1 MDTVVKTVPGLPQ
14 AVYLLARVK
23 YQSGEFCILKAF
35 PGVSVE
41 VSASEPELR
50 PMASLPGDSDGA
62 HLNLQHCLDQ
72 CPSHADAHLLM
83 AQIHLQQGNFT
94 ACSQSLELCLSHN
107 FEVKLPSK
115 RTITRQ

>member
-14 AVYLLARVK
+14 AVYLFARVK
-23 YQSGEFCILKAF
+23 YQSGELNTF
-35 PGVSVE
+35 PFVFGE
-41 VSASEPELR
+41 FSAAELQLC
-50 PMASLPGDSDGA
+50 PMASVPGDMDGA
-62 HLNLQHCLDQ
+62 QGNLQHCLDQ

-107 FEVKLPSK
+107 FEVKFLSK
-115 RTITRQ
+115 HGKLLVA